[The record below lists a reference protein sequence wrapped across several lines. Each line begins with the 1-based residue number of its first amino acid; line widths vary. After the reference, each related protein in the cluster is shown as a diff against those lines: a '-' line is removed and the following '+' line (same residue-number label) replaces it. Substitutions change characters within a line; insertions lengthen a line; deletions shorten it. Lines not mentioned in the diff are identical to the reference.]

1 VIQFAPTERPELP
14 SQIRDRKVSAAVS
27 GLFLTLFVLS
37 STRVMHP
44 FAAAASVQAPQTS
57 GTSTSPSTTKDQT
70 AQDPPDTT
78 LSKAQALLQDGKVDE
93 AQVAVRKYLRD
104 HSNSADA
111 HFLLGYVLFKR
122 AQAPV
127 SFSELDVDHPEL
139 HQPRKEDAQ
148 ASLAEYTEGAK
159 YRPPSAFDLKV
170 VALDYV
176 FLKDYADADRW
187 LTRSLGRNPGDTEGW
202 YYLGR
207 TKYNENRF
215 EEAISAFQQYLKLDP
230 KSVKGEDNLGLS
242 YQGLS
247 RNEDAKT
254 AYRTAISWQEHNLNQ
269 DPGPFINLAA
279 LLLDENQPQEALPYL
294 LQAVTISPQEIRAH
308 EQLGRAYERM
318 MNLPKAQHEFETA
331 VELAPQNSRLHYL
344 LGRVYQRQGLAEK
357 AKQEFDRSNTL
368 RAAHSSTEDRDR

>member
-1 VIQFAPTERPELP
+1 MLIF
-14 SQIRDRKVSAAVS
+14 S
-27 GLFLTLFVLS
+27 
-37 STRVMHP
+37 M
-44 FAAAASVQAPQTS
+44 
-57 GTSTSPSTTKDQT
+57 
-70 AQDPPDTT
+70 
-78 LSKAQALLQDGKVDE
+78 
-93 AQVAVRKYLRD
+93 
-104 HSNSADA
+104 
-111 HFLLGYVLFKR
+111 GYVLFKR

-139 HQPRKEDAQ
+139 RQPRKEDAQ

-318 MNLPKAQHEFETA
+318 MNLPKAQREFETA

-344 LGRVYQRQGLAEK
+344 LGRIYQRQGLAEK